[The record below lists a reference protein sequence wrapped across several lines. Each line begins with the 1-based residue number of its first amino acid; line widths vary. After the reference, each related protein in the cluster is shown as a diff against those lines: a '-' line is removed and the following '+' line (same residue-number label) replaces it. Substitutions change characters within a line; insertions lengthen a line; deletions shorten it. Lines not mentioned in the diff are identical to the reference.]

1 MFNFKFSISG
11 VGFPPQHLAVR
22 HIFSPN
28 VECVYKCALN
38 VQSAHISFNKFTVL
52 QRVERL
58 KP

>member
-11 VGFPPQHLAVR
+11 VGVPPHHLAVR

-38 VQSAHISFNKFTVL
+38 MQSAHISFNKFTAL
-52 QRVERL
+52 QKLRV
-58 KP
+58 